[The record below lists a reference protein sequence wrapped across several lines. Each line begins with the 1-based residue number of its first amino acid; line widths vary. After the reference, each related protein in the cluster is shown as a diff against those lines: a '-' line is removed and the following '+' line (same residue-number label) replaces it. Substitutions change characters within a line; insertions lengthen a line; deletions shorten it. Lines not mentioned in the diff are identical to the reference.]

1 MFLALLVV
9 LVEEEALAWGLPRVL
24 SELWFWDPCFWDSDL
39 FLSGSGG
46 VAMRSL
52 VNRSGLTAGQGQ
64 TRISYHPWGQH
75 GSHDVVWVTPSPSPN
90 ISHTTP
96 LRPQT
101 PFIWG

>member
-1 MFLALLVV
+1 MVLGSLL
-9 LVEEEALAWGLPRVL
+9 LGLRPISLRI
-24 SELWFWDPCFWDSDL
+24 W
-39 FLSGSGG
+39 G

-52 VNRSGLTAGQGQ
+52 VNRSGLIAGQGQ
-64 TRISYHPWGQH
+64 THISYHPWGQH